1 MVHLHTAFLLDQFI
15 NCILL
20 YSTLSYIRLR
30 FLDFKGHYIEFRERD
45 RDKKRGR
52 EGKVIEREQMRLYVM
67 NGLREFS

>member
-45 RDKKRGR
+45 RDKEGGRG
-52 EGKVIEREQMRLYVM
+52 K
-67 NGLREFS
+67 